1 MIRVFG
7 FCFVGRFK
15 RRNAK
20 QAVTL
25 VWRYFK
31 LFHTARL
38 SSAGLSDLGSDS
50 IMTIQNQAACVK
62 SYFVAE
68 KELFCSASPHGL
80 VLLFLVQ
87 LVLDVV
93 VYLF

>member
-1 MIRVFG
+1 MV
-7 FCFVGRFK
+7 FCFVGMFERKKARQTF
-15 RRNAK
+15 
-20 QAVTL
+20 TL
-25 VWRYFK
+25 AGFHFK

-50 IMTIQNQAACVK
+50 IMTIQNQAAGVK
-62 SYFVAE
+62 IYFVME

-80 VLLFLVQ
+80 VLFLVQ

-93 VYLF
+93 VYLC